1 MGSMRYIQTIE
12 HEFMTYQS
20 PRKRHLHPISRSPRN
35 IIKLKMESDGVD
47 SGIPMSIFGKLLLNH
62 EISRLEAPIFECGP
76 GHFTQGY
83 GFFGNVGNSALNK
96 TEVLSI
102 TGATTSLTG
111 I

>member
-12 HEFMTYQS
+12 QEFMTYQL
-20 PRKRHLHPISRSPRN
+20 PRKRRLRPISRSPRN
-35 IIKLKMESDGVD
+35 IIKLKMDGVD

-62 EISRLEAPIFECGP
+62 EIVALEAPPFECGP
-76 GHFTQGY
+76 SHFTQGY